1 MLNKQTRMSH
11 TAKFTKNKFIAVCI
25 LWFLNTTA
33 QTITLPTDPVENY
46 NKKKSI
52 KKKRDQSKA
61 IWLIWL
67 KQMHGA
73 DESMENAHAEK
84 TDLVFYVR
92 HPCGQSVPCGE
103 VLLRLQREIF

>member
-46 NKKKSI
+46 NKKKTLG
-52 KKKRDQSKA
+52 KREMKVRLG
-61 IWLIWL
+61 LI
-67 KQMHGA
+67 
-73 DESMENAHAEK
+73 
-84 TDLVFYVR
+84 
-92 HPCGQSVPCGE
+92 
-103 VLLRLQREIF
+103 